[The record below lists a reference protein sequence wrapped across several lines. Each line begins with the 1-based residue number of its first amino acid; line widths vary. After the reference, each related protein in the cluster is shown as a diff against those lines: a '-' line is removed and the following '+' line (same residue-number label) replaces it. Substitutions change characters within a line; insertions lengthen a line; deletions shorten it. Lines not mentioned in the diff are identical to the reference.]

1 MSQSNSFLPWPSVTH
16 YMPFRLTIEEIETMM
31 KIQKSGTT
39 FSVRLR
45 GGQMVFGKNFF
56 YLADQI
62 KERFHL
68 EVTALQLQK
77 IFDKDKS

>member
-1 MSQSNSFLPWPSVTH
+1 
-16 YMPFRLTIEEIETMM
+16 MPFQLTIEEINILMTIE
-31 KIQKSGTT
+31 KSGTT

-56 YLADQI
+56 YIADQI
-62 KERFHL
+62 RERFQL

>member
-1 MSQSNSFLPWPSVTH
+1 
-16 YMPFRLTIEEIETMM
+16 MPFNLTLAQIEMLLKIE
-31 KIQKSGTT
+31 KNGTT

-45 GGQMVFGKNFF
+45 GGQIVFGKNFF

-62 KERFHL
+62 KQRFDL
-68 EVTALQLQK
+68 EVTALQLEK

>member
-1 MSQSNSFLPWPSVTH
+1 
-16 YMPFRLTIEEIETMM
+16 MPFNLTLAQIEMLLKIE
-31 KIQKSGTT
+31 KNGTT

-45 GGQMVFGKNFF
+45 GGQIVFGKNFF

-62 KERFHL
+62 KQRFDL

>member
-1 MSQSNSFLPWPSVTH
+1 
-16 YMPFRLTIEEIETMM
+16 MPFQLTIEEINILMTIE
-31 KIQKSGTT
+31 KSGTT

-62 KERFHL
+62 KERFQL

-77 IFDKDKS
+77 IFDKNKS

>member
-1 MSQSNSFLPWPSVTH
+1 
-16 YMPFRLTIEEIETMM
+16 MPFRLTTKEIETMM
-31 KIQKSGTT
+31 KIEKSGTT

>member
-1 MSQSNSFLPWPSVTH
+1 
-16 YMPFRLTIEEIETMM
+16 MPFNLTLAQIEMLLKIE
-31 KIQKSGTT
+31 KNGTT

-62 KERFHL
+62 KQRFDL
-68 EVTALQLQK
+68 EVTALQLEK

>member
-1 MSQSNSFLPWPSVTH
+1 
-16 YMPFRLTIEEIETMM
+16 MPFNLTLAQIEMLLKIE
-31 KIQKSGTT
+31 KNGTT

-62 KERFHL
+62 KQRFDL

>member
-1 MSQSNSFLPWPSVTH
+1 
-16 YMPFRLTIEEIETMM
+16 MPFRLNIEQIEIMM
-31 KIQKSGTT
+31 KIEKNGTT
-39 FSVRLR
+39 FSARLR
-45 GGQMVFGKNFF
+45 GGQKVFGKNFF

-62 KERFHL
+62 KERFDL